1 MRPLRGDFWGSWP
14 RQLLAGLTV
23 LLAAAVLSLVL
34 FPAVHGSFVS
44 THGPATA
51 FRSRRLLL
59 AVCLWMSAIM
69 ELVADLFCAI
79 KPWLRVRARSWGR
92 APGTNLPARVARPA
106 VLLC

>member
-1 MRPLRGDFWGSWP
+1 MRPLRLDLCGSWS

-23 LLAAAVLSLVL
+23 LLAAAVLSVVL

-59 AVCLWMSAIM
+59 AICLWIGAIM
-69 ELVADLFCAI
+69 ELLADRFCAI
-79 KPWLRVRARSWGR
+79 KPWPRARAHCRGR
-92 APGTNLPARVARPA
+92 APVAGLAARVSLSTA
-106 VLLC
+106 LLC

>member
-1 MRPLRGDFWGSWP
+1 MRPLRFDLCGSWS
-14 RQLLAGLTV
+14 RHLLAGLTV

-59 AVCLWMSAIM
+59 AICLWIGAMM
-69 ELVADLFCAI
+69 ELLTDLFGAI
-79 KPWLRVRARSWGR
+79 RRWLRVRARSWER
-92 APGTNLPARVARPA
+92 DPVAKLPARVSLCAI
-106 VLLC
+106 LLC